1 MSSTQLDHFAAAAL
15 SGLVARGSTDDA
27 EQLAREAFR
36 IARAMM
42 AERNRQGELPDSDV
56 ALGDV
61 LSAPLERLELPLRI
75 GRKLA
80 GLGITK
86 VRDLTLTTEKAIR
99 NTGLKDESI
108 DEIKQALHRLGLKLA

>member
-15 SGLVARGSTDDA
+15 SGLIARGATDDA

-42 AERNRQGELPDSDV
+42 AEREKQSELPDSNV
-56 ALGDV
+56 TLGDV
-61 LSAPLERLELPLRI
+61 LSAPLESLELPLRI
-75 GRKLA
+75 SRKLA

-86 VRDLTLTTEKAIR
+86 VRDLTLTSERAIR
-99 NTGLKDESI
+99 NTGLKDESV
-108 DEIKQALHRLGLKLA
+108 DEIKQALHRLGLKLS

>member
-15 SGLVARGSTDDA
+15 SGLIARGATDDA

-42 AERNRQGELPDSDV
+42 AEREKQSELPDSDV

-61 LSAPLERLELPLRI
+61 LSAPLESLELPLRI
-75 GRKLA
+75 NRKLA
-80 GLGITK
+80 ALGITK

-108 DEIKQALHRLGLKLA
+108 DEIRQALHRLGLKLA